1 MEKAPQ
7 HWPRPQHYG
16 NRPKSK
22 MPPMHLGGLTPPPLG
37 HLPRAP
43 LQIGEATPCQ
53 PPPPRPLPK
62 SLCPTPPPQHEP
74 ETFEDQIRPVIVA
87 PYSLVQPTSLPPDIC
102 RHSRGNFQT
111 ALQHWTQAKQQY
123 ESWLA
128 ELIRSLGPISQIF
141 VNFVNSTSYNF
152 VIKQLLAQT
161 GPSTLDLYSRAIDTT
176 QIWMTH
182 IGVTWNDISL
192 HYLVIILDNA
202 REASKSD
209 AQSIR
214 LQPPQLLRG
223 LRWLAK
229 TALMDNLA
237 GILNNFLMAS
247 FLKGPGQP
255 KDRKE
260 AMPIPMLVLL
270 RWEETVLNPSSPQWL
285 TLLLGGFLL
294 ATWASLR
301 YADLQRTDLSNLSLA
316 TNVLRG
322 ICRLTKTTRTGQP
335 FGISLFGMTA
345 ISPQTCWV
353 TFWLRAVQMALY
365 RTKPFQPDFAIPVLN
380 NYSAPIFIA
389 PLSYASALKALRWA
403 AQTPWMQRTLTPE
416 MAQSLTLHSLKV
428 TFLASAAQLRLP
440 TRARKLQGHHTAGSM
455 QLYSRD
461 DTVDAIWLQEQISQQ
476 LRQGWRPCRPLQR
489 GGQHPLPEPSFSL
502 PFSTLP
508 PSIDIPVEPGLSL
521 FQLGLVS
528 DENLETSLDPDDSST
543 STSLSTCSSDSEEE
557 LETLPSENL
566 PTVFI
571 QNGPAGCCHVA
582 TVAIVDLPT
591 RRFLEHQDQS
601 WSPMCGAA
609 LRPSAKVISL
619 DQVQWPCNRASCRR
633 AFDRQASKDA

>member
-1 MEKAPQ
+1 MAIVPKQRCHRCTWEGWHHPRLDIFQEHRCRLEKQ
-7 HWPRPQHYG
+7 HLVSLLLLDRCQKVCV
-16 NRPKSK
+16 R
-22 MPPMHLGGLTPPPLG
+22 HL
-37 HLPRAP
+37 HLRKN
-43 LQIGEATPCQ
+43 LKRLRI
-53 PPPPRPLPK
+53 
-62 SLCPTPPPQHEP
+62 
-74 ETFEDQIRPVIVA
+74 
-87 PYSLVQPTSLPPDIC
+87 YSDLSQWRRTAWYNLH
-102 RHSRGNFQT
+102 HSRLTFVDTLEGIFRQLSNTGLRPNNSMNLGWQS
-111 ALQHWTQAKQQY
+111 LSDLWDQY
-123 ESWLA
+123 H
-128 ELIRSLGPISQIF
+128 RSL
-141 VNFVNSTSYNF
+141 NFVNSTSYNF

-229 TALMDNLA
+229 TALMDSLA

-316 TNVLRG
+316 SSVLRG

-353 TFWLRAVQMALY
+353 TFWLRVVQMALH
-365 RTKPFQPDFAIPVLN
+365 RTKPFQPDFAIPVLTS
-380 NYSAPIFIA
+380 YSAPAYIA

-440 TRARKLQGHHTAGSM
+440 TRARQLQGHHTTGSM

-476 LRQGWRPCRPLQR
+476 LRQGWRPSRPLQR
-489 GGQHPLPEPSFSL
+489 GGQHPLPEPSFRL

-528 DENLETSLDPDDSST
+528 EENLETHLDPDDSST
-543 STSLSTCSSDSEEE
+543 STSLSTCSSDSEESPE
-557 LETLPSENL
+557 ILPSENL
-566 PTVFI
+566 PTIFI
-571 QNGPAGCCHVA
+571 QNGPAGCCHAA
-582 TVAIVDLPT
+582 TVATVDLPT

-601 WSPMCGAA
+601 WSPRCGAA

-633 AFDRQASKDA
+633 VFDSQAPKDA